1 MFFFYSRLCQ
11 NKQPLTIAL
20 VLLCCLLP
28 AGLWATEARPMQAVR
43 LNGTAP
49 RIDGVLDEEA
59 WATAPRFT
67 GFTQREPDEGQPAT
81 EETLVQW
88 VYDNE
93 ALYIGITAL
102 DRQPEKIATRLA
114 RRDQWTEADAVQ
126 VAIDAHHDH
135 QTACFFEINA
145 AGTLRDGTIAND
157 GEGGNGWDYTW
168 NGVWE
173 AREGRTAQGW
183 CAEFRIPYHVLRF
196 SPQENYVWGLNV
208 TRYLS
213 RRKEKSHWV
222 MVPSKESG
230 WVSHFAHLEGIE
242 AIAPARALEVLPYAV
257 GRSTFADENDQLANL
272 GGDLRYSVSSG
283 ISLNATL
290 NPDFGQVEADPA
302 RLNLSV
308 IEDFQDERRPFFVE
322 GSQNLQTPIQLF
334 YSRRIGRQPGH
345 FEVPDGYE
353 VADQSDFTT
362 ILGAAK
368 LTGKTHRQ
376 TSFGLLSAV
385 SADEHADLDSAYTDP
400 LTGEGKTAYRR
411 FLLEPRTHFLVGRV
425 KQDLFKGNSNVGLI
439 ATVLDRRVGEDAY
452 AGGMDWNLKWRKS
465 AYEFWGQAAFSRAA
479 DEDGKQQRGLA
490 NIMVLGKRSGWLRG
504 ELWWEAFSK
513 GFEINDLGFQW
524 RNNFYQSW
532 LWLQA
537 RKDKPWGIFR
547 NSVLEGGRW
556 DMANL
561 DGISLDR
568 GLFAETRN
576 QFRNYWSVEV
586 EVFHRFRTWDDLDT
600 RGGPLIAEPA
610 RSGFQVEV
618 ISDDRKALSAFFDG
632 EWGSDSAGGN
642 WSELG
647 AGLTLRPSSRLEL
660 TWRPGYNR
668 FFNKAQ
674 WLENEDADSDGED
687 DRFVYGELRSRTL
700 DLTTRASLIFSRDLS
715 LEFYLQPFIS
725 SGDYRNFKE
734 LARPKSY
741 AFIPHA
747 APEDNPDFRQRSL
760 QSNAVLRWEYRP
772 GSTLYLVW
780 SQARDHE
787 TEVPRFRPWGDLSRS
802 FTDQGSNIFLLKLN
816 YWLSL

>member
-1 MFFFYSRLCQ
+1 E
-11 NKQPLTIAL
+11 PH
-20 VLLCCLLP
+20 
-28 AGLWATEARPMQAVR
+28 PMQALR
-43 LNGTAP
+43 LSGAAP
-49 RIDGVLDEEA
+49 RIDGVLDEEV
-59 WATAPRFT
+59 WLSAPRFS

-81 EETLVQW
+81 EETVVQLA
-88 VYDNE
+88 YDDE
-93 ALYIGITAL
+93 ALYVGITAL
-102 DRQPEKIATRLA
+102 DRQPERVTARLA

-126 VAIDAHHDH
+126 IAIDAHHDH

-145 AGTLRDGTIAND
+145 AGSLRDGTIANN
-157 GEGGNGWDYTW
+157 GEGWNGWDYTW

-173 AREGRTAQGW
+173 ARESRTAAGW

-196 SPQENYVWGLNV
+196 SPRETYVWGINV

-213 RRKEKSHWV
+213 RRKEKSLWV
-222 MVPSKESG
+222 MVPSKQSG
-230 WVSHFAHLEGIE
+230 WVSHFAHLEGIT
-242 AIAPARALEVLPYAV
+242 AIEPARAVEVLPYAL
-257 GRSTFADENDQLANL
+257 GRSTFADQNDQFANL

-308 IEDFQDERRPFFVE
+308 FEDFQEERRPFFVE
-322 GSQNLQTPIQLF
+322 GSQNFQTPIQLF

-345 FEVPDGYE
+345 FEVPDGFE
-353 VADQSDFTT
+353 VDDQSDFTT

-368 LTGKTHRQ
+368 LTGKTRHQ

-400 LTGEGKTAYRR
+400 LTGEEKAAYRR

-425 KQDLFKGNSNVGLI
+425 KQDLFAGTSHVGLMG
-439 ATVLDRRVGEDAY
+439 TLLDRRVGEDAY
-452 AGGMDWNLKWRKS
+452 TGGADWSLKWRKN
-465 AYEFWGQAAFSRAA
+465 AYEFWGQVAFSRAA

-490 NIMVLGKRSGWLRG
+490 NMMVLGKRSGWLRG

-513 GFEINDLGFQW
+513 GFEVNDLGFQW
-524 RNNFYQSW
+524 RNNYYQGW

-537 RKDKPWGIFR
+537 RKDQPWWIFR
-547 NSVLEGGRW
+547 NSVLEGGHWGMR
-556 DMANL
+556 NF
-561 DGISLDR
+561 DGVTIER
-568 GLFAETRN
+568 GMFTETRN
-576 QFRNYWSVEV
+576 QFRNYWTVEV
-586 EVFHRFRTWDDLDT
+586 EVFHRFRGLDDLDT
-600 RGGPLIAEPA
+600 RGGPLIAQPA
-610 RSGFQVEV
+610 RTGMQLEFSSDERKPISG
-618 ISDDRKALSAFFDG
+618 FFDG

-642 WSELG
+642 WRELG
-647 AGLTLRPSSRLEL
+647 AGVTLRPSARLEL
-660 TWRPGYNR
+660 ACRPGYND
-668 FFNKAQ
+668 FSNKAQ
-674 WLENEDADSDGED
+674 WLENEDRNGDGED
-687 DRFVYGELRSRTL
+687 DHFVYGELRSRTL

-734 LARPKSY
+734 LARPRS
-741 AFIPHA
+741 FEFTPHA

-787 TEVPRFRPWGDLSRS
+787 IEAPHFRPWGDLGRS
-802 FTDQGSNIFLLKLN
+802 FTDEGSNIFLLKLN